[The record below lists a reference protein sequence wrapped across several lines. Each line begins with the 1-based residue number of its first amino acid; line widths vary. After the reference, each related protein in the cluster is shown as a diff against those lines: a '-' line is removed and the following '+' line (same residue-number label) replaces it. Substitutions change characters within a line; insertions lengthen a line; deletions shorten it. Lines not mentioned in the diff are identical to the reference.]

1 MQFKACLTFP
11 SVADAF
17 VNIFLYVNI
26 HIILT
31 EEKTLLKLELR
42 LTVGDMGAC

>member
-1 MQFKACLTFP
+1 MFNFSFPWLMQF
-11 SVADAF
+11 VI
-17 VNIFLYVNI
+17 VFLYVNI

-42 LTVGDMGAC
+42 LTVGDIGAC